1 MGYYLYAAF
10 SIEITQ
16 QKCERIISKDSEL
29 MIRVV
34 RTNEKHEDYESF
46 SEGRGWLKLSVEWLT
61 TPITPQT
68 TEISRDEITRGNAA
82 LVYKSGENRSLA
94 KEPLLQQKQKYEK
107 VNNNDNNDDNP
118 C

>member
-1 MGYYLYAAF
+1 MGQGTCTPIYYPHAAF

-34 RTNEKHEDYESF
+34 RTNEKHKDYESF

-68 TEISRDEITRGNAA
+68 PEISRDEITRGNAA

-94 KEPLLQQKQKYEK
+94 KEPLLHKSGRGLSL
-107 VNNNDNNDDNP
+107 
-118 C
+118 